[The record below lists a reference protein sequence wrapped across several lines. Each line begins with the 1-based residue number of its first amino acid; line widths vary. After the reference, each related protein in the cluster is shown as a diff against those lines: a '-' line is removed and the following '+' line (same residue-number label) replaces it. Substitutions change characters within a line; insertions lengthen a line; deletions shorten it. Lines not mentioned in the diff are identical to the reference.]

1 MPKQVYEG
9 SRRVLD
15 VGPDDV
21 RIGELVEVLSASHPK
36 YVGLILVKT
45 YNSWVTVYSESVDS
59 PAFETVWCG
68 DGLRSARF
76 RVLEPSETVTLSNE
90 AD

>member
-1 MPKQVYEG
+1 MPKQVYDGE
-9 SRRVLD
+9 RRVSG

-21 RIGELVEVLSASHPK
+21 MVGELVVVLSASLPK
-36 YVGLILVKT
+36 YTGLILART
-45 YNSWVTVYSESVDS
+45 YNSWVTVYSESVDA
-59 PAFETVWCG
+59 PAFETVWLG

-76 RVLEPSETVTLSNE
+76 RVLEPSETVTLSN